1 MRLIVKTVI
10 TYGTYDLLHEGHLR
24 LLKRA
29 KALGDYLIVG
39 VTSDDYDKTRGKINN
54 KQSLIERM
62 AAVKA
67 TGLADK
73 IIVEE
78 YEGQKIDDIKR
89 FGVDIFTVGSDWKG
103 KFDYLQQYCQ
113 VIYLPRTEGI
123 SSSQLRAEENN
134 LLIGIVGQTSFWWK
148 FVNEC
153 HFVNGI
159 HFGGIY
165 TQKENFTA
173 LQKQAFDKNIDIPFL
188 TDDLESFLN
197 KVDAVYIISK
207 PAQHYNEIRM
217 ALLAHKH
224 VLCESPISESVQ
236 QTKELVELAKQ
247 QGCILME
254 AIKTAYA
261 TAYERVL
268 LVAQSGRI
276 GRIISI
282 DATCTSLNTRWRNGD
297 FELSSQWNSI
307 EAWGPTVMLPVFQ
320 LLGSDYNQRSI
331 VSQYVDKNKQYD
343 GYTKINFIYP
353 HATATVQVAK
363 AAKSEGELVITGE
376 KGYIYVPAPWWKTAY
391 FEVRYE
397 NPQDNLRY
405 FYQLDGEGIRY
416 EVVAFVRSIETKKN
430 GTYIDEKVSLGIS
443 KIIEECKEH
452 KDVIEI

>member
-1 MRLIVKTVI
+1 MKTVI
-10 TYGTYDLLHEGHLR
+10 TYGTYDLLHYGHIR
-24 LLKRA
+24 LLERA

-54 KQSLIERM
+54 KQSLMERM

-89 FGVDIFTVGSDWKG
+89 YGVDIFTVGSDWRG
-103 KFDYLQQYCQ
+103 KFDYLKQYCD
-113 VIYLPRTEGI
+113 VVYLPRTEGI
-123 SSSQLRAEENN
+123 SSSQLRAKENE
-134 LLIGIVGQTSFWWK
+134 LAIGIVGQTSFWWK

-153 HFVNGI
+153 RFVNGI
-159 HFGGIY
+159 HFGGICMDSSRFDY
-165 TQKENFTA
+165 VR
-173 LQKQAFDKNIDIPFL
+173 KQAEDKNLVIPFL
-188 TDDLESFLN
+188 TNQYDDFLD

-207 PAQHYNEIRM
+207 PEEHYEQIRK
-217 ALLAHKH
+217 ALKKKKH
-224 VLCESPISESVQ
+224 VLCEAPFTVSVKNTQ
-236 QTKELVELAKQ
+236 ELFSFAEK

-276 GRIISI
+276 GKIISI
-282 DATCTSLNTRWRNGD
+282 DTVCTSLSDGMG
-297 FELSSQWNSI
+297 EPGAKLSRHWNSM
-307 EAWGPTVMLPVFQ
+307 EAWGPTALLPVFQ
-320 LLGSDYNQRSI
+320 LLGTEYSQRLI
-331 VSQYVDKNKQYD
+331 VSHYLDEEKKYD

-353 HATATVQVAK
+353 HATATVQGAK
-363 AAKSEGELVITGE
+363 AAKSEGELIITGE

-430 GTYIDEKVSLGIS
+430 GTYIDEKVSLAIS
-443 KIIEECKEH
+443 KIIEECKNH
-452 KDVIEI
+452 RNIIEI

>member
-1 MRLIVKTVI
+1 MKTVI
-10 TYGTYDLLHEGHLR
+10 TYGTYDLLHYGHIR
-24 LLKRA
+24 LLERA

-54 KQSLIERM
+54 KQSLMERM

-89 FGVDIFTVGSDWKG
+89 YGVDIFTVGSDWKG
-103 KFDYLQQYCQ
+103 KFDYLKQYCD

-123 SSSQLRAEENN
+123 SSSQLRAKENE
-134 LLIGIVGQTSFWWK
+134 LAIGIVGQTSFWWK

-153 HFVNGI
+153 RFVNGI
-159 HFGGIY
+159 HFAGLCTDYSQFAGVRR
-165 TQKENFTA
+165 
-173 LQKQAFDKNIDIPFL
+173 QAADRKLEIPFL
-188 TDDLESFLN
+188 TNQYDDFLE

-207 PAQHYNEIRM
+207 PEQHYEQIKK
-217 ALLAHKH
+217 ALEKKKH
-224 VLCESPISESVQ
+224 VLCEAPFTESVKDTQ
-236 QTKELVELAKQ
+236 ELFSLAEK

-282 DATCTSLNTRWRNGD
+282 DATCTSLSDGMG
-297 FELSSQWNSI
+297 EPGAKLSRYWNSM
-307 EAWGPTVMLPVFQ
+307 EAWGPTALLPVFQ
-320 LLGSDYNQRSI
+320 LLGSEYSQRLI
-331 VSQYVDKNKQYD
+331 VSHYLDSAKKYD
-343 GYTKINFIYP
+343 GYTKINLVYP

-430 GTYIDEKVSLGIS
+430 GTYIDEKVSLAIS

-452 KDVIEI
+452 KDVVEI